1 MHFGPYEVTA
11 QIGAGGMGEVYRAR
25 DTRLGRD
32 VALKVLPEAF
42 VADPDRVARFQRE
55 AQTLAALNHPHIGGI
70 HGLEEAAG
78 VTALVLELVEGP
90 TLADR
95 LESGSIPVDE
105 ALSIARQIAEALEAA
120 HEQGIVHRDLKPAN
134 IKLRPDDVVKVLD
147 FGLAKAVS
155 AESAAGSARD
165 LSHSPTLTTP
175 AATRIGTI
183 MGTAAYMSPE
193 QARGKP
199 VDRRTDVW
207 ALGCVLYE
215 MLTGRRAFIGDDV
228 SDVLASILAREPDFA
243 ALPAAVPPAIRRLLR
258 RCLEK
263 DRGERLR
270 DIGDARIEIRDV
282 LAKADAHDTVRASR
296 SSKQRR
302 LPLVL
307 VAALSVIALVA
318 VAALLWMFPRA
329 PASPEVRLD
338 ITTPPTP
345 VLPSLAVSPDGRAV
359 VFVASTPDGRSRLW
373 LRGLDSGS
381 ARQLPGTD
389 TAQHPFWSPD
399 SRSVGFFADS
409 TLKRIDIDG
418 GSIRGLTNIYR
429 GTGGTWNRNGVILV
443 SSLGDPIARVSATG
457 GEHAE
462 LSGLFQQGSN
472 FSPYFLPDGRRFL
485 YYVRGTPEVSGVY
498 AGQLDG
504 TLPPRRLTEADN
516 AGVAYL
522 ASGYLLFV
530 RQRTLYA
537 QRFDPAALTL
547 SGDPFPIAPG
557 CGCVGISASDNGS
570 VAYRT
575 TSGAGRRQFAWF
587 DRSGDEIAK
596 VVDSGGM
603 SSPSLSPDGQQVVGY
618 RGNPVDGN
626 VDVWLLDVR
635 RGAFTR
641 LTDDVGDDV
650 GPVWSPDGTRITFAS
665 NRKGTHDIY
674 QKPASGGGREELL
687 FSDPNEKG
695 VSDWSPD
702 GRFVLFD
709 RRELKKRSDVWAL
722 PLNGDGKPIPV
733 SNSDFEELR
742 GQFSPDGNWVA
753 YQSDE
758 SGRHEIYIQPFPGPG
773 RKSPV
778 STGGGSQVRWR
789 RDGQELF
796 YVGLDGRLMAVPVAL
811 ASNGQAPVIGAPG
824 ALFTP
829 PLGGMVQIA
838 DFRPQYMVSPDGQRF
853 LIATFAEGPLSPITV
868 ILNWKPKP

>member
-1 MHFGPYEVTA
+1 V
-11 QIGAGGMGEVYRAR
+11 
-25 DTRLGRD
+25 
-32 VALKVLPEAF
+32 
-42 VADPDRVARFQRE
+42 
-55 AQTLAALNHPHIGGI
+55 
-70 HGLEEAAG
+70 
-78 VTALVLELVEGP
+78 
-90 TLADR
+90 
-95 LESGSIPVDE
+95 
-105 ALSIARQIAEALEAA
+105 
-120 HEQGIVHRDLKPAN
+120 
-134 IKLRPDDVVKVLD
+134 
-147 FGLAKAVS
+147 
-155 AESAAGSARD
+155 
-165 LSHSPTLTTP
+165 
-175 AATRIGTI
+175 
-183 MGTAAYMSPE
+183 
-193 QARGKP
+193 
-199 VDRRTDVW
+199 
-207 ALGCVLYE
+207 
-215 MLTGRRAFIGDDV
+215 
-228 SDVLASILAREPDFA
+228 
-243 ALPAAVPPAIRRLLR
+243 
-258 RCLEK
+258 
-263 DRGERLR
+263 
-270 DIGDARIEIRDV
+270 
-282 LAKADAHDTVRASR
+282 
-296 SSKQRR
+296 
-302 LPLVL
+302 
-307 VAALSVIALVA
+307 
-318 VAALLWMFPRA
+318 

-345 VLPSLAVSPDGRAV
+345 VPPSLAMSPDGRAI

-373 LRGLDSGS
+373 LRALESGS

-429 GTGGTWNRNGVILV
+429 GTGGTWSRNGVILV

-472 FSPYFLPDGRRFL
+472 FSPYFLPDGSRFL
-485 YYVRGTPEVSGVY
+485 YYVRGTPEVRGVY
-498 AGQLDG
+498 VGQLDG
-504 TLPPRRLTEADN
+504 TLPPRRLTDADN
-516 AGVAYL
+516 PGVAYSS
-522 ASGYLLFV
+522 SGYLLFV

-547 SGDPFPIAPG
+547 TGDPFPIAPG

-587 DRSGDEIAK
+587 DRSGNEIGK

-603 SSPSLSPDGQQVVGY
+603 SSPSLSPDGQHVVGY

-626 VDVWLLDVR
+626 IDVWLLDVR

-650 GPVWSPDGTRITFAS
+650 GPVWSPDGTRIAFAS

-674 QKPASGGGREELL
+674 QKPASGGGREELV

-722 PLNGDGKPIPV
+722 PLNGNGKPVPV

-742 GQFSPDGNWVA
+742 AQFSPDGNWVA

-758 SGRHEIYIQPFPGPG
+758 SGRHEIYLQPFPGPG

-778 STGGGSQVRWR
+778 STAGGSQVRWR
-789 RDGQELF
+789 RDGKELF
-796 YVGLDGRLMAVPVAL
+796 YVALDGRLMAVPVAL
-811 ASNGQAPVIGAPG
+811 ASNGQAPVIGTPA

-829 PLGGMVQIA
+829 PLGGLVQIA